1 MLSKKGLSGSTG
13 PVLRYPSS
21 IVLMIR
27 AGTTF
32 LYASLSF
39 VSICGNMPISFQNP
53 VADVFPFY
61 YTFYQCYWRN
71 RPEWAQIACITMFR
85 EILLI

>member
-1 MLSKKGLSGSTG
+1 MLSKKALSGSTG

-21 IVLMIR
+21 IALMIR

-32 LYASLSF
+32 LCASLPF

-53 VADVFPFY
+53 VADAFPFY
-61 YTFYQCYWRN
+61 YTFYQYYRRN
-71 RPEWAQIACITMFR
+71 RPERAQIACIIMFR